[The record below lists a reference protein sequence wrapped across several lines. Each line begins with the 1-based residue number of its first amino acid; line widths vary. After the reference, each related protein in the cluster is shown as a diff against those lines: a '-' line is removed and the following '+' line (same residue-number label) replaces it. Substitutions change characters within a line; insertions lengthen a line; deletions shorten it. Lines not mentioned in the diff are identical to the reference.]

1 MKKLLPALV
10 LALICTV
17 TRAQNMNLKINEI
30 LPSNQTI
37 QFDDFFEYD
46 DWVEIY
52 NPPGNPITNLAGYY
66 ISDDPDTLDKWQIPA
81 TDPSVTTI
89 LPNNF
94 LILWIDDD
102 FYNNTS
108 QGADHNA
115 WFTLSSEGE
124 TFLLTAPDGV
134 TIIDSI
140 SYPETATDISYGRVC
155 DGCND
160 WQYFNNVTF
169 DDNNFEQQGTDLLFI
184 NEVQT
189 QNVSSHD
196 DPELEFDQWFEIFN
210 PNDHQVNL
218 ANYYLS
224 INGNPL
230 QWQVPG
236 TRPARTV
243 IPPGGFLLIW
253 CDNDLADDVNHVPF
267 SLPVSGATI
276 TITGPDGTTPVDSY
290 TYGLIPVDQ
299 SYGRQ
304 SDGSSSSIIFST
316 PTPSVTNQLVFIQ
329 PQNLFINEILTANQT
344 GLTDNVG
351 ELEDWIEIYNPN
363 NFDVNIGGYY
373 LTDDP
378 EVRNKWIIPTTF
390 ADSVTVPANGWLLF
404 WADND
409 QEQGVLHT
417 NFRLSN
423 NGEYLGFSSPDGFT
437 LVDEIEWDY
446 IAPDTSLGRIT
457 DGNEQWILFI
467 ESTPE
472 ASNNEGTIQVVERSA
487 QKLHAYPN
495 PANDILNFTRP
506 LNITVFTVNGVLIG
520 SFNNIHQL
528 DVSAWSPGMY
538 ILRDDTGNVLRVQ
551 KM

>member
-1 MKKLLPALV
+1 MKKLLPVLV
-10 LALICTV
+10 LALICTA

-30 LPSNQTI
+30 LPSNQAI

-94 LILWIDDD
+94 LILWVDDD

-155 DGCND
+155 DGCD
-160 WQYFNNVTF
+160 QWQYFNNVTF
-169 DDNNFEQQGTDLLFI
+169 DDNNFEEQPNDLLFI

-189 QNVSSHD
+189 QNVTAHD
-196 DPELEFDQWFEIFN
+196 DPQYEFDQWFEIFN
-210 PNDHQVNL
+210 PNDHQVNV

-224 INGNPL
+224 VNGNPL

-243 IPPGGFLLIW
+243 IPAGGFLLIW
-253 CDNDLADDVNHVPF
+253 CDNDVADDVNHAPF
-267 SLPVSGATI
+267 TLPVSGGTI
-276 TITGPDGTTPVDSY
+276 TITAPDGTTSVDTY
-290 TYGLIPVDQ
+290 TYGEIPVDL

-316 PTPSVTNQLVFIQ
+316 PTPSVTNQLVIIQ
-329 PQNLFINEILTANQT
+329 PQNLYINEILTANQN

-373 LTDDP
+373 LTDDQ
-378 EVRNKWIIPTTF
+378 EVRNKWLIPTTF
-390 ADSVTVPANGWLLF
+390 SDSVTVPANGWLLF

-409 QEQGVLHT
+409 EEQGVLHT

-423 NGEYLGFSSPDGFT
+423 NGEYLGLTGPDGFT
-437 LVDEIEWDY
+437 LADEIDWGY
-446 IAPDTSLGRIT
+446 IAPDTSIGRLT

-472 ASNNEGTIQVVERSA
+472 ASNNEGTINVRESIQSELRA
-487 QKLHAYPN
+487 FPN
-495 PANDILNFTRP
+495 PANE
-506 LNITVFTVNGVLIG
+506 NIYFSKTINLTVYSLQGQLVGSYNNVN
-520 SFNNIHQL
+520 QL
-528 DVSAWSPGMY
+528 ELSQWAPGIY
-538 ILRDDTGNVLRVQ
+538 LLRDDSGNVLRIQ
-551 KM
+551 KL